1 MQVYQ
6 NYSLKKYNT
15 FGIAAIAKYFA
26 TFSST
31 NELEEFLKS
40 KKNIYSN
47 IILGGGSNILFTENY
62 NGLILKN
69 EIGGIHIVHDDE
81 EFVYVRVGAGVIW
94 HHFVMDCVKNN
105 YGGVEN
111 LSLIPG
117 NVGASPMQN
126 IGAYGV
132 EIKDVFFELEA
143 FDLYDKIIRKFS
155 AEDCEFGYRESIFK
169 KKYKDQFAIL
179 NVTYRLRKKPLFN
192 ISYGAIESELQRMN
206 TRELSVRA
214 VSDAVIHIR
223 TSKLPDPEVI
233 GNAGSFFKNPII
245 EKQGLEEI
253 RKRELAGLDSP
264 VSNIPFYKIDEDHFK
279 IPAGWLIEQCGWKG
293 FRKGDV
299 GCYEKQALVL
309 VNYGNATGKEIY
321 DLSEEIKISV
331 EEKFGIEIEREV
343 NIV

>member
-26 TFSST
+26 KFSSID
-31 NELEEFLKS
+31 ELEECVKN
-40 KKNIYSN
+40 KKNISPN
-47 IILGGGSNILFTENY
+47 IILGGGSNILFTKNY

-69 EIGGIHIVHDDE
+69 EIAGIERVNEDE
-81 EFVYVRVGAGVIW
+81 EFVYLRAGAGVKW

-143 FDLYDKIIRKFS
+143 FHLHDKTVQKFS
-155 AEDCEFGYRESIFK
+155 ASDCEFGYRESVFK
-169 KKYKDQFAIL
+169 KKHKDQFAIL
-179 NVTYRLRKKPLFN
+179 NVTYRLRKIPHFH
-192 ISYGAIESELQRMN
+192 ISYGAIENELQKMN
-206 TRELSVRA
+206 IEKLSVKA
-214 VSDAVIHIR
+214 VSDAVINIR
-223 TSKLPDPEVI
+223 TAKLPDPELI
-233 GNAGSFFKNPII
+233 GNAGSFFKNPVINSHDLHQLQ
-245 EKQGLEEI
+245 ELE
-253 RKRELAGLDSP
+253 
-264 VSNIPFYKIDEDHFK
+264 NISGVKTPFYKTIENDFK
-279 IPAGWLIEQCGWKG
+279 LPAGWLVEQCGWKG
-293 FRKGDV
+293 FRKGDA
-299 GCYEKQALVL
+299 GCYDKQALVL

-321 DLSEEIKISV
+321 NLSEEIKISV
-331 EEKFGIEIEREV
+331 KEKFGIELEREV
-343 NIV
+343 NII